1 MDPIAYILIS
11 VFAVPFLFGVFWSG
25 KKLGVIETKVKN
37 TEGDVKDIKEDIIGI
52 KKDVKAIR
60 NGK

>member
-1 MDPIAYILIS
+1 MEPIAYILIS
-11 VFAVPFLFGVFWSG
+11 VFAVPLIVGIFWSG

-37 TEGDVKDIKEDIIGI
+37 IEGDINDIKE
-52 KKDVKAIR
+52 DVKAIR